1 MAQTKG
7 RFEVHD
13 LGNYKLHVY
22 YTNDALGDA
31 SYIIEGKD
39 ALVTMEQPLFK
50 DNVAE
55 FDTNLSKLDKPV
67 EKRITDYHVGGTG
80 KHDVVMAQGMPE
92 FTKGEIYG
100 GMMKGFAQAFGDA
113 MTDMPTGNATEVAF
127 DTTQTWAGVSFEFRH
142 GATSD
147 FPGASILIGGKAY
160 YTHWTPAKAHVS
172 HLQISSPAA
181 VNAEIVEAEKSLA
194 SGAELFIGGH
204 GGAAKRDAVEFKI
217 AYLKIN
223 ERNVGCK
230 QIFSGFC
237 GCNEKSLSQFARR
250 SRTGR
255 FGQSPLQIRIRHIV
269 HDASDGMTFR
279 YHPKPFSS
287 KG

>member
-1 MAQTKG
+1 MKNVTLKLFILFNLLTITAMAQTKG

-13 LGNYKLHVY
+13 LGNFTLHVY

-55 FDTNLSKLDKPV
+55 FDAYLSKLGKTV
-67 EKRITDYHVGGTG
+67 ETRITDYHVGGTG
-80 KHDVVMAQGMPE
+80 NHEVVMAEGMPE

-100 GMMKGFAQAFGDA
+100 GMMKGFAQAFGEA
-113 MTDMPTGNATEVAF
+113 LTDMPTGKASEVAF
-127 DTTQTWAGVSFEFRH
+127 GTTQTWAGVLFEFRH

-172 HLQISSPAA
+172 HLQVSSPAA
-181 VNAEIVEAEKSLA
+181 IDAEIAEAEKSLA

-217 AYLKIN
+217 NYLKKMKEVLGN
-223 ERNVGCK
+223 NQTAQAFMDDMKKAFPGLPGEAGL
-230 QIFSGFC
+230 
-237 GCNEKSLSQFARR
+237 EELSKA
-250 SRTGR
+250 
-255 FGQSPLQIRIRHIV
+255 L
-269 HDASDGMTFR
+269 
-279 YHPKPFSS
+279 YK
-287 KG
+287 

>member
-1 MAQTKG
+1 MKKVLFILFNLLTITIMAQTKG

-50 DNVAE
+50 DNVTE
-55 FDTNLSKLDKPV
+55 FDSYLSNLNKPV

-80 KHDVVMAQGMPE
+80 KHDVIMAQGMPE
-92 FTKGEIYG
+92 FTKGEIYD

-113 MTDMPTGNATEVAF
+113 LTDMPSGKATEVAF
-127 DTTQTWAGVSFEFRH
+127 GTTQTWAGVSFDFRH

-172 HLQISSPAA
+172 HLQISSSAA
-181 VNAEIVEAEKSLA
+181 IDAEIAEAEKSLA

-217 AYLKIN
+217 AYLKKMKDMLVAN
-223 ERNVGCK
+223 
-230 QIFSGFC
+230 
-237 GCNEKSLSQFARR
+237 R
-250 SRTGR
+250 SAQA
-255 FGQSPLQIRIRHIV
+255 FV
-269 HDASDGMTFR
+269 DAMKRAYPGLPGEAGLEELGKAL
-279 YHPKPFSS
+279 YK
-287 KG
+287 

>member
-1 MAQTKG
+1 MKNVTLKLVILFNLLTITTMAQTKG

-13 LGNYKLHVY
+13 LGNFTLHVY

-50 DNVAE
+50 LGK
-55 FDTNLSKLDKPV
+55 TV
-67 EKRITDYHVGGTG
+67 ETRITDYHVGGTG
-80 KHDVVMAQGMPE
+80 NHEVVMAEGMPQ

-100 GMMKGFAQAFGDA
+100 GMMKGFAQAFGEA
-113 MTDMPTGNATEVAF
+113 LTDMPTGKASEVAF
-127 DTTQTWAGVSFEFRH
+127 GTTQTWAGVLFEFRH

-147 FPGASILIGGKAY
+147 FPGASILIGGKVY

-172 HLQISSPAA
+172 HLQVSSPAA
-181 VNAEIVEAEKSLA
+181 IDAEIAEAEKSLA

-217 AYLKIN
+217 AYLKKMKEVLGN
-223 ERNVGCK
+223 NQTAQAFMDDMKKVFPGLPGEAGL
-230 QIFSGFC
+230 
-237 GCNEKSLSQFARR
+237 EELSKA
-250 SRTGR
+250 
-255 FGQSPLQIRIRHIV
+255 L
-269 HDASDGMTFR
+269 
-279 YHPKPFSS
+279 YK
-287 KG
+287 

>member
-1 MAQTKG
+1 MKNVTVKLVILFNLLTITAMAQTKG

-13 LGNYKLHVY
+13 LGNFTLHVY

-50 DNVAE
+50 DNVTE
-55 FDTNLSKLDKPV
+55 FDAYLSKLGKTV
-67 EKRITDYHVGGTG
+67 ETRITDYHVGGTG
-80 KHDVVMAQGMPE
+80 NHEVVMAEGMPQ

-113 MTDMPTGNATEVAF
+113 LTDMPTGKASEVAF
-127 DTTQTWAGVSFEFRH
+127 GTTQTWAGVPFEFRH

-172 HLQISSPAA
+172 HLQVSSPAA
-181 VNAEIVEAEKSLA
+181 IDAEIAEAEKSLA

-217 AYLKIN
+217 DYLKKMKEVLGN
-223 ERNVGCK
+223 NQTAQAFTDDMKKAFPGLPGEAGL
-230 QIFSGFC
+230 
-237 GCNEKSLSQFARR
+237 EELSKA
-250 SRTGR
+250 
-255 FGQSPLQIRIRHIV
+255 L
-269 HDASDGMTFR
+269 
-279 YHPKPFSS
+279 YK
-287 KG
+287 

>member
-22 YTNDALGDA
+22 YTNDALDDV

-55 FDTNLSKLDKPV
+55 FDTYLSKLDKPV
-67 EKRITDYHVGGTG
+67 EKRIMDYHVGGTG

-92 FTKGEIYG
+92 FIKGEIYG
-100 GMMKGFAQAFGDA
+100 GMMKGFAQAFGDT
-113 MTDMPTGNATEVAF
+113 MTDMPTGKATEVAF
-127 DTTQTWAGVSFEFRH
+127 GTTQTWAGVTFEFRH

-181 VNAEIVEAEKSLA
+181 IDAEIAEAEKSLA

-217 AYLKIN
+217 AYLKKMKELLAAN
-223 ERNVGCK
+223 
-230 QIFSGFC
+230 
-237 GCNEKSLSQFARR
+237 KSSQDFVDEMKKAYP
-250 SRTGR
+250 GLP
-255 FGQSPLQIRIRHIV
+255 GEAGLE
-269 HDASDGMTFR
+269 DLGKAL
-279 YHPKPFSS
+279 YK
-287 KG
+287 

>member
-1 MAQTKG
+1 MKKALFILFNLLTITVMAQTKG
-7 RFEVHD
+7 RFEVHY
-13 LGNYKLHVY
+13 LGNCKLHVY

-50 DNVAE
+50 DNVTE
-55 FDTNLSKLDKPV
+55 FDTYLSRLEKPV

-80 KHDVVMAQGMPE
+80 SHEVVMAEGMPE

-113 MTDMPTGNATEVAF
+113 LTDMPTGKATEVAF
-127 DTTQTWAGVSFEFRH
+127 GTTQTWAGVAFDFRN

-172 HLQISSPAA
+172 HLQVSSPAA
-181 VNAEIVEAEKSLA
+181 IDAEIVEAENSLA
-194 SGAELFIGGH
+194 SGATLFIGGH
-204 GGAAKRDAVEFKI
+204 GGAASRDAVEFKI
-217 AYLKIN
+217 AYLKKMKGLLAAN
-223 ERNVGCK
+223 KTAQAFVDAMKQAWPGLPGEEGLEDLGNVLYK
-230 QIFSGFC
+230 
-237 GCNEKSLSQFARR
+237 
-250 SRTGR
+250 
-255 FGQSPLQIRIRHIV
+255 
-269 HDASDGMTFR
+269 
-279 YHPKPFSS
+279 
-287 KG
+287 

>member
-1 MAQTKG
+1 MKRLLIILLNLLAVTAMAQTKG

-13 LGNYKLHVY
+13 LGNFKLHVY

-31 SYIIEGKD
+31 SYIMEGRK
-39 ALVTMEQPLFK
+39 ALVTLEQPLFK

-55 FDTNLSKLDKPV
+55 FDAYLSQLGKPV

-80 KHDVVMAQGMPE
+80 DHEVVMAEGMPA
-92 FTKGEIYG
+92 FTKGEVYG

-113 MTDMPTGNATEVAF
+113 LTDMPTGKATEVAF
-127 DTTQTWAGVSFEFRH
+127 GTTQVWAGVPFAFRP

-181 VNAEIVEAEKSLA
+181 IDAEIVEAEKSLA

-217 AYLKIN
+217 AYLKKMKEVLAAN
-223 ERNVGCK
+223 
-230 QIFSGFC
+230 
-237 GCNEKSLSQFARR
+237 
-250 SRTGR
+250 RTAEA
-255 FGQSPLQIRIRHIV
+255 FV
-269 HDASDGMTFR
+269 DAMKAAYPGLPGEAGLEDLGKAL
-279 YHPKPFSS
+279 YK
-287 KG
+287 

>member
-1 MAQTKG
+1 MKNVTLKLFILFNLLTITAMAQTKG

-13 LGNYKLHVY
+13 LGNFTLHVY

-55 FDTNLSKLDKPV
+55 FDAYLSKLGKTV
-67 EKRITDYHVGGTG
+67 ETRITDYHVGGTG
-80 KHDVVMAQGMPE
+80 NHEVVMAEGMPE

-100 GMMKGFAQAFGDA
+100 GMMKGFAQVFGDA
-113 MTDMPTGNATEVAF
+113 LTNMPTGKASEVAF
-127 DTTQTWAGVSFEFRH
+127 GTTQTWAGVPFEFRH

-172 HLQISSPAA
+172 HLQVSSPAA
-181 VNAEIVEAEKSLA
+181 IDAEIAEAEKSLA

-217 AYLKIN
+217 DYLKKMKEVLGN
-223 ERNVGCK
+223 NQTAQAFMDDMKKAFPGLPGETGL
-230 QIFSGFC
+230 
-237 GCNEKSLSQFARR
+237 EELSKA
-250 SRTGR
+250 
-255 FGQSPLQIRIRHIV
+255 L
-269 HDASDGMTFR
+269 
-279 YHPKPFSS
+279 YK
-287 KG
+287 

>member
-1 MAQTKG
+1 MKRVLIILLNLLAVTAMAQTKG

-13 LGNYKLHVY
+13 LGNFKLHVY

-31 SYIIEGKD
+31 SYIMEGRK
-39 ALVTMEQPLFK
+39 ALVTLEQPLFK

-55 FDTNLSKLDKPV
+55 FDAYLSQLGKPV

-80 KHDVVMAQGMPE
+80 DHEVVMAEGMPA
-92 FTKGEIYG
+92 FTKGEVYG

-113 MTDMPTGNATEVAF
+113 LTDMPTGKATEVAF
-127 DTTQTWAGVSFEFRH
+127 GTTQVWAGVPFEFRP

-181 VNAEIVEAEKSLA
+181 IDAEIVEAEKSLA

-217 AYLKIN
+217 AYLKKMKEVLAAN
-223 ERNVGCK
+223 
-230 QIFSGFC
+230 
-237 GCNEKSLSQFARR
+237 
-250 SRTGR
+250 RTAEA
-255 FGQSPLQIRIRHIV
+255 FV
-269 HDASDGMTFR
+269 DAMKKAFPGLPGEAGLVDLGKAL
-279 YHPKPFSS
+279 YK
-287 KG
+287 